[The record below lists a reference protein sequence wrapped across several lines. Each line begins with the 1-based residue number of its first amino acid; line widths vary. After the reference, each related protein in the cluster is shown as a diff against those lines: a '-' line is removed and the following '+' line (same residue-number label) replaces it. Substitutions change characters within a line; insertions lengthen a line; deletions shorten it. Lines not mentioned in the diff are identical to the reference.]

1 MSDYNFLKNEVVNV
15 PKRSGFDK
23 SYKNL
28 FTMPVG
34 TIVPALCDE
43 IIPNTKI
50 DLKVALNAC
59 LPPLAS
65 ETFMNCKVKAEA
77 FFVPSRLLYGGF
89 EAWTTGDKLYR
100 TTGTLSAITPS
111 IPVINVTSAQSQY
124 YEAGT
129 LADYLGLKMSKAD
142 IQAVSGTSD
151 SLNINMMPFLGY
163 HKVYDDWYR
172 NPLIQYPVFMKPFNQ
187 TITSQYH
194 ISFLPYLAVD
204 SATTNNTF
212 SLASTFKDGEHVGS
226 LRQRNVDIDYFSTAT
241 PNAQA
246 GNASK
251 VTIVTTGSSTDLTIS
266 ALRAANSVQQ
276 FLERNNICGPRYV
289 DYVKAHYNA
298 ILPAGVAQRTV
309 FLGSGSVDVYTKGIY
324 QQSPA
329 NSGGGSVVPNN
340 PFFTS
345 VGAEYGSAN
354 ANGVMHLVDNF
365 TAMEHGYLFVMVSL
379 VPKITYSNGVNRML
393 LHYNAQDSQSDCATP
408 LLQNVGNQPIYA
420 GELNGATAFAQSGSV
435 FGYTDRYSE
444 FMTREDEL
452 HGLVRD
458 GYSLESFALQKTL
471 GQSPTINTSF
481 LQIPTTYLDQ
491 VAASIEGV
499 SNYGAWV
506 DSYFDYKVAQPLQK
520 YSIPSL
526 QDPAYEHGEEVVIQR
541 GGTHI

>member
-1 MSDYNFLKNEVVNV
+1 MSDYNFLKNEVVKV

-50 DLKVALNAC
+50 DLKVALNAS

-77 FFVPSRLLYGGF
+77 FFVPSRLVYGGF
-89 EAWTTGDKLYR
+89 EAWMTGDKYYADS
-100 TTGTLSAITPS
+100 THTAQTPS
-111 IPVINVTSAQSQY
+111 IPLCQALGASKSFVS
-124 YEAGT
+124 AGT
-129 LADYLGLKMSKAD
+129 LSDYLGVKMSKAD
-142 IQAVSGTSD
+142 LTAITSSD
-151 SLNINMMPFLGY
+151 NCFVNIFPFLGY
-163 HKVYDDWYR
+163 HKIYDDWYR
-172 NPLIQYPVFMKPFNQ
+172 NPLIQQSVYSKPFPSSVITGTSVLSYLPDVALSAST
-187 TITSQYH
+187 TIY
-194 ISFLPYLAVD
+194 
-204 SATTNNTF
+204 
-212 SLASTFKDGEHVGS
+212 LASTFKDGVALGN
-226 LRQRNVDIDYFSTAT
+226 LRQRNFDIDYFTTAT

-246 GNASK
+246 GTASK
-251 VTIVTTGSSTDLTIS
+251 VVIDTSQATGDLTIS

-309 FLGSGSVDVYTKGIY
+309 YLGSGSVDVYTKGIY
-324 QQSPA
+324 QTTNA
-329 NSGGGSVVPNN
+329 NSGGNTVVPNN

-345 VGAEYGSAN
+345 VGAEFGSAN
-354 ANGVMHLVDNF
+354 ANGVIHLVDNF

-379 VPKITYSNGVNRML
+379 VPKVTYSNGINRMM
-393 LHYNAQDSQSDCATP
+393 LHYTTGSSQSDCATP
-408 LLQNVGNQPIYA
+408 LLQNVGNQPIMGA
-420 GELNGATAFAQSGSV
+420 EVNGATAFQQPGSV
-435 FGYTDRYSE
+435 FGYTDRYAE

-458 GYSLESFALQKTL
+458 GYSLESFALQKTV
-471 GQSPTINTSF
+471 GQSPSITTSF

-491 VAASIEGV
+491 VAAATAGV
-499 SNYGAWV
+499 SGYGAWV
-506 DSYFDYKVAQPLQK
+506 DAYFDYKVAQPLQK

-526 QDPAYEHGEEVVIQR
+526 QDPSYEHGEDVVVQR